1 MNNQSL
7 LKTYTDNKSNL
18 ECALYDT
25 IDELYNYT
33 TYDVE
38 YGSLDE
44 IKKYIGVLASII
56 QDIDHTDKTLDVI
69 NKIDEKKE

>member
-1 MNNQSL
+1 MNNQNL
-7 LKTYTDNKSNL
+7 LKTYTDNKANL
-18 ECALYDT
+18 ECALYDI
-25 IDELYNYT
+25 IDELYDINHKLLPPT
-33 TYDVE
+33 LE
-38 YGSLDE
+38 E

>member
-1 MNNQSL
+1 MKNQNL

-25 IDELYNYT
+25 IDELYDINHQFLPPT
-33 TYDVE
+33 
-38 YGSLDE
+38 LDE

-56 QDIDHTDKTLDVI
+56 QDIDHTDKTIEVI
-69 NKIDEKKE
+69 NKIDEEKE